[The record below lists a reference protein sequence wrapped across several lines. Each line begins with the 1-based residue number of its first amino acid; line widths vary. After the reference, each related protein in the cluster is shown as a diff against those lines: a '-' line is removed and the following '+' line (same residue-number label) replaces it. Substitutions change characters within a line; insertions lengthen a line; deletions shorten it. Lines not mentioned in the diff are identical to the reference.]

1 MLIQKPKENEVAV
14 SLLQNIKYC
23 IKYPSFQKKKFFFGK
38 NSSSGDPC
46 QSFSPWPAPQSPGR
60 GAVIPCSF
68 IINVKDDQQLVVLER
83 VQSAVNNMAER
94 SVLKITII

>member
-1 MLIQKPKENEVAV
+1 MGH
-14 SLLQNIKYC
+14 
-23 IKYPSFQKKKFFFGK
+23 PS
-38 NSSSGDPC
+38 
-46 QSFSPWPAPQSPGR
+46 QSFSPWPAPQSPGG